1 MASNLELNNKMA
13 RHVEFAKEKGSSLS
27 IWLSTL
33 PLENNGFALHRSE
46 FKDAVALRYG
56 WTPERLPLKCACDT
70 PFSVEH
76 ALSCPRGAFP
86 THRHN
91 ELRDITATLLAEVC
105 PDVGIEPELQP
116 VDGFVPRYATANV
129 EDHARVD
136 VRARGFWGSNHQSA
150 FFDVKVFNPSA
161 PSYRNTPVASCYN

>member
-1 MASNLELNNKMA
+1 MKISIRSQRRSRQEELASNLELNNKMA
-13 RHVEFAKEKGSSLS
+13 RHVEFAKEKGSS

-46 FKDAVALRYG
+46 FKDAVALKYG

-91 ELRDITATLLAEVC
+91 CSPWMGLSPGMQQPMWKIMLVWMSGLEDFGVPITKAHFL
-105 PDVGIEPELQP
+105 I
-116 VDGFVPRYATANV
+116 
-129 EDHARVD
+129 
-136 VRARGFWGSNHQSA
+136 
-150 FFDVKVFNPSA
+150 
-161 PSYRNTPVASCYN
+161 